1 MALRAEERQESVG
14 RAMTTWTRAVT
25 TATLTGVLWMA
36 GPAPAAA
43 DTIGTLDWYEC
54 SDGALTLGDASNE
67 FECLQDSSNFARFAL
82 IGFGIVDF
90 LSASVELTIGQS
102 TTSLEFSPDPVGSFG
117 TTLPGPAGA
126 EKVVLLLQV
135 APGVVT
141 NLTLPTLF
149 RPAQVSPGDPVS
161 GNIDADLVVPEPA
174 SVTLLAAGLLLAGL
188 RRRAVPLTR
197 S

>member
-25 TATLTGVLWMA
+25 VAALAGVLWMA

-43 DTIGTLDWYEC
+43 DTIGTLDWFEC
-54 SDGALTLGDASNE
+54 SGGALTLGDASNAL
-67 FECLQDSSNFARFAL
+67 ECELDTGDFSRFAL
-82 IGFGIVDF
+82 LGFGIVDF
-90 LSASVELTIGQS
+90 LTAAVEVTVGQT

-117 TTLPGPAGA
+117 TTVPGPAGV
-126 EKVVLLLQV
+126 EQVVLLLQV

-161 GNIDADLVVPEPA
+161 GNIDADLIVPEPA
-174 SVTLLAAGLLLAGL
+174 SMTLLATGLLLAGL
-188 RRRAVPLTR
+188 RRRAAPLIR
-197 S
+197 R